1 MEKCK
6 LPKKL
11 KKCFEIKTKKD
22 VFLICVFIILLLV
35 LAFCIIERK
44 QIVKEITVL
53 RYEKKY
59 KQTQDCSDLV
69 DLVMIMQNSIR
80 KNDKIKYSKILVNNI
95 TEDGIRNSLMAKEE
109 PQVIDNLLELE
120 TPFEFAV
127 NVYFR
132 CILNSKEY
140 DLYITEFVDIY
151 PKLSY
156 EMRIVVDAIAPDS
169 YSRAKDINAL
179 KAGVKANRKLLEI
192 TDDELL
198 SRQCDINAENLETII
213 SEIESSSS
221 NKLKG

>member
-22 VFLICVFIILLLV
+22 VFFLCVFIILILFITTCL
-35 LAFCIIERK
+35 IEK
-44 QIVKEITVL
+44 NQIVKEITVL

-109 PQVIDNLLELE
+109 PQVIDKLLELE

-140 DLYITEFVDIY
+140 DLYITEFVDLY

-156 EMRIVVDAIAPDS
+156 EMRIVVDAIAPDN
-169 YSRAKDINAL
+169 YSRTKDINAL
-179 KAGVKANRKLLEI
+179 KAGVKANRKLSEI

-198 SRQCDINAENLETII
+198 SSQCDINAENLETII
-213 SEIESSSS
+213 AEIE
-221 NKLKG
+221 NTGD